1 MFRRVA
7 WRRSAE
13 CRASTRRAF
22 ATRNA
27 RQSGNAPSGTRETF
41 DNFIA
46 EGMQMVEDA
55 YSEGLAHGSAE
66 IYSTKD
72 GDDRVWCF
80 DQEDLKKHLLQ
91 AQAPEVGDRNE
102 DAYIDQYYE
111 DKYDLG
117 DFNYD
122 TTF

>member
-1 MFRRVA
+1 MVMTSETETSMKDKPIYTL
-7 WRRSAE
+7 WHLGDLIAE
-13 CRASTRRAF
+13 
-22 ATRNA
+22 
-27 RQSGNAPSGTRETF
+27 GEHTRETF

-102 DAYIDQYYE
+102 DAYIDQYHE

-122 TTF
+122 TSF